1 MDKVMDQAETRFR
14 MCAKQ
19 TAKNL
24 WQLDA
29 TIEYRSDKI
38 SKDDVE
44 DAGATTTL
52 GLRLLSMIKETEL
65 AFRKDKRKMVGDGE

>member
-1 MDKVMDQAETRFR
+1 MIDQSEPRFR
-14 MCAKQ
+14 LCAKQ

-38 SKDDVE
+38 TKDDLE

-52 GLRLLSMIKETEL
+52 GLRLLSMIKETEK
-65 AFRKDKRKMVGDGE
+65 AFRADKRVMIGDSNGD

>member
-1 MDKVMDQAETRFR
+1 MDTTEPRFR
-14 MCAKQ
+14 LCAKQ

-52 GLRLLSMIKETEL
+52 GLRLLSMIKETEKV
-65 AFRKDKRKMVGDGE
+65 FREDGRTFVGDAD